1 MASVHIGVRHDDD
14 ATVAN
19 FRRVKILANAALQ
32 GLNQRANF
40 LKAQH
45 LVQAR
50 LLHVEQLSTQW
61 KNGLQHVIAPT
72 LGASTGGVT
81 FNDEQFG
88 AFHII
93 A

>member
-19 FRRVKILANAALQ
+19 FRSVKVLANAALQ
-32 GLNQRANF
+32 RLNQRANF

-50 LLHVEQLSTQW
+50 LLHIQQLSTQRQ
-61 KNGLQHVIAPT
+61 NGLQHVIAPT

-81 FNDEQFG
+81 FNNEQLG
-88 AFHII
+88 ALHIV